1 MVVAGFARPLATG
14 ARTYDRREAI
24 MSEWLAQMA
33 RVEHSLDHPYAWRI
47 TWDRSAELSGEDA
60 EPGTNANAVGIEGP
74 VTAPDGD
81 PDELG
86 VPGRVRFRLLDEGD
100 IDECNYDNPK
110 AVRRGHELYG
120 VVYEGV
126 LWDPEGEWPF
136 GPLDDYGRPNYGCTD
151 IQHFNETTGQWE
163 YI

>member
-1 MVVAGFARPLATG
+1 
-14 ARTYDRREAI
+14 
-24 MSEWLAQMA
+24 MSEWLAQQA
-33 RVEHSLDHPYAWRI
+33 RVAHSLDHPYAWRI
-47 TWDRSAELSGEDA
+47 TRDRDAELNGGES
-60 EPGTNANAVGIEGP
+60 AVGVEGP
-74 VTAPDGD
+74 STAPDGD

-110 AVRRGHELYG
+110 AVQRGHELYG
-120 VVYEGV
+120 VVYEGI

-151 IQHFNETTGQWE
+151 IQHFNEATGKWE
-163 YI
+163 DI